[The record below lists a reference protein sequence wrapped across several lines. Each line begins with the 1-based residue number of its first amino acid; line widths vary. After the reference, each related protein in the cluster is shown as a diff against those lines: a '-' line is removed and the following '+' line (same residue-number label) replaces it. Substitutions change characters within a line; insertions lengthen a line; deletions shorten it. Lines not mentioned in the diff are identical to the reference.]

1 MPRPLNPTLFHTLQ
15 AQFGEVRISNAGQP
29 RITRRVPDPAR
40 PGHFMDRATQRG
52 EQYAIPCMFCG
63 DDRFRLYV
71 SYMYGEKDR
80 ATGHRNFGLWFCQN
94 ERCHQSEGNRQIL
107 RSRLAVPLGR
117 RHSGRVAS
125 AQQFCSGEQNL
136 TASAPTTPQPIILP
150 EGLIPIT
157 ALPET
162 HPAPA
167 YLLQRGFDLQYLQDV
182 WDVSF
187 CDWCLACRPLVSNRI
202 VIPVYR
208 PAQLFSAA
216 TEGQQPVLA
225 GWQARAV
232 PGIEPLGGSDAK
244 YLSAEGMQKSEL
256 LYGLHLA
263 LATKGPVYLVE
274 GATDAWR
281 IGPGAVALFGK
292 DLSQTQKLL
301 LVHHFVG
308 RPILVLLDP
317 DAHEAAERVQ
327 HELHLARGGLAG
339 DNRVILVEL
348 PPGTEDPAAC
358 TPEEIQAAANRALG

>member
-1 MPRPLNPTLFHTLQ
+1 MPGPLNPTLFSTLQ
-15 AQFGEVRISNAGQP
+15 AQFGEVRVSNAGQP

-52 EQYAIPCMFCG
+52 EQYSICCPFCS
-63 DDRFRLYV
+63 DDRFRLYI
-71 SYMYGEKDR
+71 SYLYGEKDR

-94 ERCHQSEGNRQIL
+94 EKCHQSEGNRQIL

-117 RHSGRVAS
+117 RHAGPVA
-125 AQQFCSGEQNL
+125 APQFCSGEQNL
-136 TASAPTTPQPIILP
+136 TTPAHTPPQPIILP

-167 YLLQRGFDLQYLQDV
+167 YLLQRGFDLQYLQEV
-182 WDVSF
+182 WEVSF
-187 CDWCLACRPLVSNRI
+187 CDWCLECRPLVPNRI

-208 PAQLFSAA
+208 PSQLFSPA
-216 TEGQQPVLA
+216 TPEGQQLVLG

-232 PGIEPLGGSDAK
+232 PGIEPLGGNDAK
-244 YLSAEGMQKSEL
+244 YLSAEGMLKSEL

-263 LATKGPVYLVE
+263 LASEGPVYLVE
-274 GATDAWR
+274 GPTDAWR

-301 LVHHFVG
+301 LVHHFLG

-348 PPGTEDPAAC
+348 PPGAEDPAAC
-358 TPEEIQAAANRALG
+358 TPEEIQAVANRALG